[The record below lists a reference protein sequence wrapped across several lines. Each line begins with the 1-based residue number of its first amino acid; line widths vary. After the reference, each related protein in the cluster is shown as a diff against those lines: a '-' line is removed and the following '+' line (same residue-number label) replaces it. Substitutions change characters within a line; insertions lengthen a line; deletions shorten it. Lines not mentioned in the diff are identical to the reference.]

1 MSTTPVSLT
10 SATSSSADPT
20 TTSADSGN
28 IANEDVFLQLL
39 VAQLK
44 YQDPSQ
50 PADGTE
56 FVSELAQF
64 TDVSNT
70 TSMST
75 DLGSILQLMQ
85 GTAATQ
91 GTSTT
96 GSASPN
102 ATPASSGTTN
112 QTANS

>member
-1 MSTTPVSLT
+1 MSTIPIGPS
-10 SATSSSADPT
+10 SAVNSTGASTSSTSGITASPT
-20 TTSADSGN
+20 E
-28 IANEDVFLQLL
+28 NEFLQLL

-70 TSMST
+70 TSMAS
-75 DLGSILQLMQ
+75 DLGTMLQLMEASAA
-85 GTAATQ
+85 AATPAAAAGSTSPTQ
-91 GTSTT
+91 PTSTT
-96 GSASPN
+96 STPVTGS
-102 ATPASSGTTN
+102 
-112 QTANS
+112 